1 MYLLVFSKF
10 LVCLFFM
17 FGRMVA
23 SEAASLVDEI
33 VGDLWQGKA
42 VPATK
47 VLVLVEEV
55 EKSLPTSRAT
65 SISSEDS
72 ESSRVDLDR
81 EMKGLCN
88 LMRSKVAKEDANI
101 SMVEDFLAVMNIES
115 SKHPIAAFE
124 ALGYIVSAY

>member
-1 MYLLVFSKF
+1 
-10 LVCLFFM
+10 M